1 MGQMVGNPKVT
12 VIPARPRMG
21 IGRKNDERQK
31 IRVAAYCRVSTD
43 SDEQAT
49 SYEAQIEHYTAFIK
63 KNPDWEFAG
72 IFADDGISGT
82 DTRKREPIHRFIANA
97 GAIIMKEIVS
107 VKRANGKTIEYRA
120 IVVNGKIVCFDYDSS
135 SGLPSPESL
144 PCAWQ
149 FEDCINTASKNG
161 LHGAYFVDFGVDEN
175 ENIFVVECKN
185 IINGT
190 VKNINA
196 FAEGLAKIAMD

>member
-1 MGQMVGNPKVT
+1 MRSSDVNDIET
-12 VIPARPRMG
+12 VL
-21 IGRKNDERQK
+21 
-31 IRVAAYCRVSTD
+31 
-43 SDEQAT
+43 
-49 SYEAQIEHYTAFIK
+49 
-63 KNPDWEFAG
+63 
-72 IFADDGISGT
+72 
-82 DTRKREPIHRFIANA
+82 EPIHRFIANA
-97 GAIIMKEIVS
+97 GTIIMKEIVS
-107 VKRANGKTIEYRA
+107 VKKANGKTIEYRA

-149 FEDCINTASKNG
+149 FEDCINIASKNG

>member
-1 MGQMVGNPKVT
+1 MVKLYVLIM
-12 VIPARPRMG
+12 IPL
-21 IGRKNDERQK
+21 
-31 IRVAAYCRVSTD
+31 
-43 SDEQAT
+43 
-49 SYEAQIEHYTAFIK
+49 
-63 KNPDWEFAG
+63 
-72 IFADDGISGT
+72 
-82 DTRKREPIHRFIANA
+82 
-97 GAIIMKEIVS
+97 
-107 VKRANGKTIEYRA
+107 
-120 IVVNGKIVCFDYDSS
+120 VVC
-135 SGLPSPESL
+135 PSPESL